1 MLEFSGEVQ
10 CLAGGG
16 AVNLQLHGRS
26 RSSGESQS
34 MCETDIMFGGASPSR
49 LPATLHEVRV
59 NASDHPGGV
68 WRVRIVSAEGEWELQ
83 ARSLQLHR
91 AAGAAMFAAL
101 PPQRVPWHLR
111 AGWSLLLSI
120 LAIPGAGRLILRR
133 GASS

>member
-1 MLEFSGEVQ
+1 MIEFFGEVQ
-10 CLAGGG
+10 CLAGSG

-26 RSSGESQS
+26 RSSGDSQ
-34 MCETDIMFGGASPSR
+34 MCDTDIMFGGATPSR
-49 LPATLHEVRV
+49 LPARLQQVRV
-59 NASDHPGGV
+59 KASDHPGGV
-68 WRVRIVSAEGEWELQ
+68 WRIRIESAEGRWELQ